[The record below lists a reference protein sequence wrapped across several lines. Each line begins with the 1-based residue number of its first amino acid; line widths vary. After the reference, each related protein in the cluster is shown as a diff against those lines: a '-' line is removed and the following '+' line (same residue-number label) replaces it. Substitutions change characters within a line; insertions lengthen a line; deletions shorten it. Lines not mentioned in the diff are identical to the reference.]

1 MKGFM
6 VMLLICSV
14 TMSAAALF
22 YMAATP
28 LLAKHYSVKA
38 RYYSW
43 LVIIIGLII
52 PFRPKFGNAL
62 VRVNVPDSPAVS
74 VIRLG
79 NGTSVPAAVP
89 AGNAVPS
96 ALPNIPW
103 WQIAGVLW
111 LTGMIVCLVYHV
123 IRHLRFLKLVSRW
136 SDNVTDDTQ
145 LGVFQSLKTQMGI
158 TESIGLQ
165 VCESIGSPMM
175 TGFVKPRILLPDA
188 DFTTD
193 ELRLILKHELV
204 HYKRRDLWYKGLV
217 LAANAIHWF
226 NPAVYLMTQAIDSQC
241 ELACDEEVVC
251 GTGADIRQYYCETI
265 IGVIRYQSKR
275 KTALSTFF
283 YKGKKGMKERIFS
296 IMDMKKKKTG
306 RSIMGGVLILTLGL
320 SFTLSAK
327 AETKEPP
334 KIIQEDIKEDLS
346 FSYGFLPDPQVYS
359 QYADFGITISENGKE
374 LLYGGQKVRLFVD
387 EYAKDGALFLDE
399 AGTLD
404 LAVNR
409 NADGR
414 ITGIEKIS
422 EDKAQKYRSVYFSDD
437 IRAAAKVP
445 NAAADNT
452 QNTAGK
458 SKYDQYQAYG
468 IELSSDGNTLYYNGQ
483 RVKLFL
489 DILADGSAETYWSD
503 DAGTVSLSV
512 VRDVNGQI
520 TSIAKISEE
529 QAQKYLSA
537 LEEREKNSLDGLEE
551 KVEAKVKEKF
561 QDN

>member
-1 MKGFM
+1 
-6 VMLLICSV
+6 
-14 TMSAAALF
+14 
-22 YMAATP
+22 
-28 LLAKHYSVKA
+28 
-38 RYYSW
+38 
-43 LVIIIGLII
+43 
-52 PFRPKFGNAL
+52 
-62 VRVNVPDSPAVS
+62 
-74 VIRLG
+74 
-79 NGTSVPAAVP
+79 
-89 AGNAVPS
+89 
-96 ALPNIPW
+96 
-103 WQIAGVLW
+103 
-111 LTGMIVCLVYHV
+111 
-123 IRHLRFLKLVSRW
+123 
-136 SDNVTDDTQ
+136 
-145 LGVFQSLKTQMGI
+145 
-158 TESIGLQ
+158 
-165 VCESIGSPMM
+165 
-175 TGFVKPRILLPDA
+175 
-188 DFTTD
+188 
-193 ELRLILKHELV
+193 
-204 HYKRRDLWYKGLV
+204 
-217 LAANAIHWF
+217 
-226 NPAVYLMTQAIDSQC
+226 
-241 ELACDEEVVC
+241 
-251 GTGADIRQYYCETI
+251 
-265 IGVIRYQSKR
+265 
-275 KTALSTFF
+275 
-283 YKGKKGMKERIFS
+283 
-296 IMDMKKKKTG
+296 MDMKKKKTG
-306 RSIMGGVLILTLGL
+306 LSIIGGVLILTLGL

-374 LLYGGQKVRLFVD
+374 LLYDGQKVRLFVD
-387 EYAKDGALFLDE
+387 ENAKDGAFFLDE

-409 NADGR
+409 SADGR

-422 EDKAQKYRSVYFSDD
+422 EDKAQKYRSVYFADD

-452 QNTAGK
+452 QNAAGK

-489 DILADGSAETYWSD
+489 DILADGSAETYWTD

-561 QDN
+561 KDN